1 MKIKTDDPIFESC
14 VELDKIAHEIQDE
27 RLKNQISKISAK
39 IFTSHQELLDK
50 INRRLDQVLEIAQKK
65 GGVK

>member
-1 MKIKTDDPIFESC
+1 MKIKTDDPIVESC
-14 VELDKIAHEIQDE
+14 VELDKIAHEIQDVK
-27 RLKNQISKISAK
+27 LKDQISKISAK

-50 INRRLDQVLEIAQKK
+50 VNQRLDQVLEIAQKK